1 LSIRARIR
9 RNLLQIPWLNL
20 LKRQQ
25 EMKMTKFLSALAVV
39 LCLSLFGAPVA
50 SAFAETSAATSK
62 QDGDGKKKHKK
73 GKKGKKGKKHAKKH
87 GKKHG
92 KKGKKGDKK

>member
-1 LSIRARIR
+1 MSKI
-9 RNLLQIPWLNL
+9 
-20 LKRQQ
+20 
-25 EMKMTKFLSALAVV
+25 LSALAVV

-50 SAFAETSAATSK
+50 SAFTTSSAATST

-73 GKKGKKGKKHAKKH
+73 HWKKKGKKGGKKSGKKH

-92 KKGKKGDKK
+92 KKKGDQK